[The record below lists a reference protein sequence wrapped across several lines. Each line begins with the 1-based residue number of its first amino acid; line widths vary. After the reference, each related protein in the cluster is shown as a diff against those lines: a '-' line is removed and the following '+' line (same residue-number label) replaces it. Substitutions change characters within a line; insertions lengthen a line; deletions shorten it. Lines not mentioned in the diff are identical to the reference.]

1 MQLLKVVK
9 IFRRLYCGDKL
20 VANLRA
26 SSPIWAS
33 EASLVK
39 TREQAASAPRSRVLA
54 RLASLAQIGELAR
67 RQACG
72 PHHANFSTISRL
84 LRVNI
89 FVSFQQIAFRFGHL
103 TILKAHFPAEATD
116 FA

>member
-1 MQLLKVVK
+1 M
-9 IFRRLYCGDKL
+9 
-20 VANLRA
+20 ASLRA

-39 TREQAASAPRSRVLA
+39 TRERAASALRSRVLA
-54 RLASLAQIGELAR
+54 RLASLAQIEELAC

-72 PHHANFSTISRL
+72 PHHTNFSTISRL
-84 LRVNI
+84 MRVNI

-103 TILKAHFPAEATD
+103 TILKALFPAESTD